1 VTPLTIT
8 VLGTPVAKAR
18 PRMTR
23 SGIAFTPAKTR
34 SYETYARLVAQ
45 EEMKAA
51 RIGMMEGPLRM
62 TMRVDLPIPSSW
74 SKRKQQQAL
83 TGEIRPCVK
92 PDIDNF
98 VKAALDAL
106 NGVVF
111 ADDKQVVRVEAEK
124 RYALQPKL
132 VVTVAAVEVVRT

>member
-1 VTPLTIT
+1 
-8 VLGTPVAKAR
+8 
-18 PRMTR
+18 
-23 SGIAFTPAKTR
+23 
-34 SYETYARLVAQ
+34 
-45 EEMKAA
+45 MKAA

-83 TGEIRPCVK
+83 IGELRPCVK

>member
-34 SYETYARLVAQ
+34 SYETYVRLVAQ

-74 SKRKQQQAL
+74 SKRKQQQAI
-83 TGEIRPCVK
+83 TGEIRPCTR

-98 VKAALDAL
+98 IKAAMDAC
-106 NGVVF
+106 NGIVF
-111 ADDKQVVRVEAEK
+111 SDDSQVVRLEASK

-132 VVTVAAVEVVRT
+132 VLTVAPEEAAV

>member
-1 VTPLTIT
+1 MTPLTIT

-23 SGIAFTPAKTR
+23 GGIAFTPAKTR

-111 ADDKQVVRVEAEK
+111 ADDKQVVRLEASK
-124 RYALQPKL
+124 RYSLQPKL
-132 VVTVAAVEVVRT
+132 VVTVAREET

>member
-1 VTPLTIT
+1 MTPLTIT

-45 EEMKAA
+45 QEMKAA
-51 RIGMMEGPLRM
+51 GIGLMEGALRM
-62 TMRVDLPIPSSW
+62 TMRVDLPIPPSW

-83 TGEIRPCVK
+83 TGEVSPCVK

-98 VKAALDAL
+98 IKAALDSL
-106 NGVVF
+106 SGVVF
-111 ADDKQVVRVEAEK
+111 ADDKQVVRVEASK
-124 RYALQPKL
+124 RYSLQPKL
-132 VVTVAAVEVVRT
+132 VVTVAREEA